1 MTPTSL
7 TKKCSNTPH
16 LGPCGWLS
24 PPNIFPFSKS
34 TSDSAIQRMS
44 STFSWAFLSAKWLIF
59 LRLIVLSRAQ
69 LQHRHNFYLYLS
81 FHLLI
86 DCFSLLTILYLFNF
100 DCLSLVN
107 IISVMEVSSYQPFWH
122 PSPWRAVHPFIVFAF
137 FILTSLLSRTCRHQS
152 PWRGIH
158 ISIVFQFFILYSLL
172 SSTCRHPSPWKPIH
186 PSIFIAF
193 FNLYI
198 LLSSTCRHPS
208 PWRAIHPSI
217 LFAFFILYSLL
228 SSPCRYLS
236 HWRSIHP
243 YIHWC
248 HSLFYIHYYT

>member
-1 MTPTSL
+1 MSFRKIKWRPKTPPKNVWKFPKWATYPGL
-7 TKKCSNTPH
+7 TFSCERKCLFSHKKMLN
-16 LGPCGWLS
+16 
-24 PPNIFPFSKS
+24 

-69 LQHRHNFYLYLS
+69 LRHSHNFCLYLS
-81 FHLLI
+81 FHLLS

-100 DCLSLVN
+100 DCLSLVK

-122 PSPWRAVHPFIVFAF
+122 PSPWRAIHPFIVFAF
-137 FILTSLLSRTCRHQS
+137 FILTSLWSRACRQPS
-152 PWRGIH
+152 QWRAIR
-158 ISIVFQFFILYSLL
+158 ISFVFEFFILYS
-172 SSTCRHPSPWKPIH
+172 
-186 PSIFIAF
+186 
-193 FNLYI
+193 

-217 LFAFFILYSLL
+217 LFAFFILYSSL

-236 HWRSIHP
+236 HWRPIHP

-248 HSLFYIHYYT
+248 HSLFYIHYYK